1 MISKSNETQIHKHK
15 IIELLQIYT
24 IILNSESFYKI
35 FIATNA
41 RNEGFGVFVR
51 FAVSRGVLWRVK
63 NAVQLPGR
71 CGFMP
76 VLRRFW
82 A

>member
-15 IIELLQIYT
+15 IIKVLQIYT

-51 FAVSRGVLWRVK
+51 FAVF
-63 NAVQLPGR
+63 
-71 CGFMP
+71 CGE
-76 VLRRFW
+76 
-82 A
+82 